1 MGKVEYDLNLIGLK
15 CPIPILKISKKFK
28 EIKIGDIINAKCD
41 DPKSENDIN
50 NLCKSIKI
58 KLIKKTIRKKIYLF
72 QVDENLEKNLWKKK
86 KLRI

>member
-1 MGKVEYDLNLIGLK
+1 MSKVEYDLNLIGLK

-50 NLCKSIKI
+50 NLCKSIRI
-58 KLIKKTIRKKIYLF
+58 KLIKKTIEKKSICFSLM
-72 QVDENLEKNLWKKK
+72 K
-86 KLRI
+86 I